1 MSEKILPKEEKLKII
16 ELSDNNKNITDE
28 IINNKMANNQN
39 HDQGKNILEKGQFHT
54 RKPKC
59 GKINNESEKYKVTL
73 NLLNGL
79 LKNMN
84 KEEIDDITQ
93 FKNIKR
99 EDLLKESCNQI
110 LNEHIDNII
119 QQFGKSKIRY
129 NMRNKRNCYVLSV
142 IKYLVSFCG
151 YDFVS
156 NNISEYVIKNT
167 MTYDYKSVVLYTIQ

>member
-1 MSEKILPKEEKLKII
+1 MSEKNLSMEEKLEII
-16 ELSDNNKNITDE
+16 KLSDNNKNITKE
-28 IINNKMANNQN
+28 ITNNKIVNNQN
-39 HDQGKNILEKGQFHT
+39 HNQDKNTLEKGQFHT
-54 RKPKC
+54 RKSKC
-59 GKINNESEKYKVTL
+59 EKINSESEKYKVTL
-73 NLLNGL
+73 NFLNGL

-84 KEEIDDITQ
+84 KEEINDITQ

-110 LNEHIDNII
+110 LNEHINNII

-151 YDFVS
+151 YNFVS
-156 NNISEYVIKNT
+156 NNISDYVIKNT